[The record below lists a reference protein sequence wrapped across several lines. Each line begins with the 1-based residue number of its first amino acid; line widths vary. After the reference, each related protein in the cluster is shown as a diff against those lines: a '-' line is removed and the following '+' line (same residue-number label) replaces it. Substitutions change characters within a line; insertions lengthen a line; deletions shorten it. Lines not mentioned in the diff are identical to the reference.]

1 MSSRP
6 LRLSLPGLSSRPAMR
21 VGQMSQP
28 KAFVPARV
36 PDRGRAYVRGAL
48 PNGARP
54 DLTREAFLAWWSGLM
69 LRRLGSAHAI
79 ARRFDVTEQTGR
91 NWVDGF
97 SCPTGLQ
104 VMRAQDWWPED
115 FAQATSRI
123 RRAA

>member
-6 LRLSLPGLSSRPAMR
+6 LRLIAQNSATAGGKMYQAKGFAPA
-21 VGQMSQP
+21 GG
-28 KAFVPARV
+28 
-36 PDRGRAYVRGAL
+36 RGRSAGAGRSGPRAEL
-48 PNGARP
+48 SRDG
-54 DLTREAFLAWWSGLM
+54 FLRWWSGLM
-69 LRRLGSAHAI
+69 LRKLGSARAI

-104 VMRAQDWWPED
+104 VMRAQGWWPEE
-115 FAQATSRI
+115 FALAAPRM